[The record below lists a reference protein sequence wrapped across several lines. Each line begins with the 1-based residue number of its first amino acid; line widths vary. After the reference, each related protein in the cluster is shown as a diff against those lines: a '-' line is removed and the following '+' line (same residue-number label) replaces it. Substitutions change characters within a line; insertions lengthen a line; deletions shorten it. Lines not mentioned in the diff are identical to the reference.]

1 MNLPEL
7 CIRRPVMTTL
17 VMGAFIIFGI
27 FAYRLLPV
35 AALPRV
41 DFPTINVSATLPG
54 ANPETMAA
62 SVATPLERQFST
74 IAGITT
80 MSSSSS
86 LGSTQITLQFDLDR
100 NIDAAAQDVQS
111 AISVA
116 QRRLP
121 IEMTDPPSYRKVN
134 PADAPILFL
143 SLTSSVLPLSTVDD
157 YAETQVAERISTVPG
172 VAQVQVYGQQKYAV
186 RVQVDPDALAAR
198 GIGIDDVRQALADT
212 NSNAPLGTLMGER
225 RLLTLQATGQL
236 KKAADYG
243 PLIVTYRN
251 GAPVRLGE
259 IAHIID
265 GVENNRTAG
274 WYNGTR
280 SITLAIQR
288 QPDANTVEVVDGI
301 KALLPTLRAQI
312 PAAIELH
319 VVNDRSQSIRASV
332 REVQFTLGLTVAL
345 VVLVIF
351 LFLRRLSATI
361 IPALALPVSLIG
373 TCAGMYLFG
382 YSIDNLSLLALTL
395 SVGFV
400 VDDAIVMLENCVR
413 HVERGERPMQA
424 ALTGG
429 REIGFT
435 IISMTLSLV
444 AVFIPVLFM
453 GGVVGRVFREFAV
466 TITMAIL
473 ISGFVSLTL
482 TPMLCSRFLRSE
494 AGAHG
499 WFYRTLEAAFTAM
512 LSAYRWALDWV
523 LAHRRLTLGVT
534 LITLAVTGYL
544 YAAVPKGFFP
554 TEDTGL
560 LTATTEAAEDI
571 SFDAMVVLQK
581 QIAEIVRQDP
591 DVDVVTSSVGGG
603 FNGTLNQGRL
613 FIGLKDFGKR
623 DSSADQVMQRLRK
636 AVAGVADMRVYF
648 QVVQNINIGGRLSKS
663 QYQYTLQG
671 TDLAELTHWTPL
683 VEEKVKQ
690 LPGFQDVTSDLE
702 TKNPQ
707 AYVAIDREKAAT
719 LGITPDQIRSSLYSA
734 FGARQVSTIY
744 MPTDD
749 YAVILEVDPARQRD
763 KTDLSRLYISSPGGK
778 LVPIGTFA
786 TITET
791 IGPLTVNHQ
800 WQLPAATI
808 SFNLAPGVALGDAVK
823 RIEAAQ
829 RDLALPATIIP
840 SFQGTAQVFQD
851 SLRGQGLLLA
861 AAVLVIY
868 IVLGILY
875 ESFIHP
881 ITILSGLPSA
891 GLGALLMLLAVG
903 QDLTVIAIIGIVLL
917 IGIVKK
923 NAIMMIDFALTRRR
937 DGQTDAVAAIRE
949 ACLLRFRPIMMTT
962 MAAIMGGLPIALGL
976 GAGSELRRPLGL
988 TVVGGLIASQLLT
1001 LFITPVV
1008 FIYLDAAGRRL
1019 GRLRWRRAAPAP
1031 TEEPAGDELVV
1042 LRPRRAKVAG
1052 KDVEA
1057 AE

>member
-17 VMGAFIIFGI
+17 VMGAFIIFGA

-41 DFPTINVSATLPG
+41 DFPTINVSASLPG
-54 ANPETMAA
+54 ASPETMAA

-74 IAGITT
+74 ISGITT

-134 PADAPILFL
+134 PADAPVLFL
-143 SLTSSVLPLSTVDD
+143 ALTSSVLPLSAVDE
-157 YAETQVAERISTVPG
+157 YAETQVGERLSTVPG
-172 VAQVQVYGQQKYAV
+172 VAQVQVFGQQKYAV
-186 RVQVDPDALAAR
+186 RVQVDPDALASR
-198 GIGIDDVRQALADT
+198 GIGIDEVRQALADT
-212 NSNAPLGTLMGER
+212 NSNAPLGTLMGDR

-236 KKAADYG
+236 QKAADYG

-259 IAHIID
+259 VAHILD

-274 WYNGTR
+274 WYNDTR
-280 SITLAIQR
+280 SITLAVQR

-301 KALLPTLRAQI
+301 KALLPMFRAQL
-312 PAAIELH
+312 PAGIDIH
-319 VVNDRSQSIRASV
+319 VVNDRSDSIRASV
-332 REVQFTLGLTVAL
+332 REVQFTLGLTIGL

-351 LFLRRLSATI
+351 LFLRRLSATV

-373 TCAGMYLFG
+373 TCGGMYLFG
-382 YSIDNLSLLALTL
+382 FSIDNLSLLALTL
-395 SVGFV
+395 CVGFV

-413 HVERGERPMQA
+413 HVERGESAMQA

-435 IISMTLSLV
+435 IVSMTLSLV

-482 TPMLCSRFLRSE
+482 TPMLCSRFLRAETVS
-494 AGAHG
+494 HG
-499 WFYRTLEAAFTAM
+499 WFYRVLEAGFTSI
-512 LSAYRWALDWV
+512 LGAYRWTLDRV
-523 LAHRRLTLGVT
+523 LAHRRATLVVTLLTLV
-534 LITLAVTGYL
+534 VTGYL
-544 YAAVPKGFFP
+544 YTVVPKGFFP

-581 QIAEIVRQDP
+581 RVAAIVRQDP
-591 DVDVVTSSVGGG
+591 DVAVVTSSVGGG
-603 FNGTLNQGRL
+603 FNATLNQGRL
-613 FIGLKDFGKR
+613 FIGLKDFGQR
-623 DSSADQVMQRLRK
+623 RSDADQVLQRLRR
-636 AVAGVADMRVYF
+636 AVADVADMRVYF

-671 TDLAELTHWTPL
+671 TDLTELTHWAPL
-683 VEEKVKQ
+683 VEEKLKQ

-707 AYVAIDREKAAT
+707 AYLAIDREKAAT

-763 KTDLSRLYISSPGGK
+763 KTDLSRLYISAPNGK
-778 LVPIGTFA
+778 LVPIGAFA

-823 RIEAAQ
+823 HIDAAE
-829 RDLALPATIIP
+829 RELALPATIIP

-851 SLRGQGLLLA
+851 SLKGQGLLLA

-923 NAIMMIDFALTRRR
+923 NAIMMIDFALSRLR
-937 DGQTDAVAAIRE
+937 DHQMSAAEAIRE

-962 MAAIMGGLPIALGL
+962 MAAIMGGLPIALGV

-1001 LFITPVV
+1001 LYITPVV

-1019 GRLRWRRAAPAP
+1019 SGLRRRRSAAAVSVEQPH
-1031 TEEPAGDELVV
+1031 V
-1042 LRPRRAKVAG
+1042 LRPRAADVPR
-1052 KDVEA
+1052 KDAEA

>member
-1001 LFITPVV
+1001 LYITPVV
-1008 FIYLDAAGRRL
+1008 FMYLDAAGRRL